1 MSIDSKTKTTSVK
14 IIQDLYESFKRLNI
28 VDDMNLQRLINRS
41 IFLYME
47 DGEFRE
53 KLEDVDDLKVSGSS
67 F

>member
-28 VDDMNLQRLINRS
+28 GDDMNLQRLINRS

>member
-1 MSIDSKTKTTSVK
+1 MSINSKTKTTSVK

-28 VDDMNLQRLINRS
+28 GDDMNLQRLINRS

>member
-1 MSIDSKTKTTSVK
+1 MSINSKTKTTSVK

-28 VDDMNLQRLINRS
+28 GDDMNLQRLINRS

-47 DGEFRE
+47 DEEFRE
-53 KLEDVDDLKVSGSS
+53 KLEDAIDLKVSGSS